1 MYGQD
6 WLLTAGQE
14 EGLSQVKNL
23 FKTLPKQNK
32 IQMKNYLHL
41 TKVVMINV
49 QVSRCSAGDGR
60 LVWNFPID
68 ISLKVSQG
76 SIASKKT
83 IDISP
88 QPVIHKVTHSKPNKK
103 SNLHSEK

>member
-1 MYGQD
+1 
-6 WLLTAGQE
+6 
-14 EGLSQVKNL
+14 
-23 FKTLPKQNK
+23 
-32 IQMKNYLHL
+32 MKNYLHL

-76 SIASKKT
+76 SIASKKA
-83 IDISP
+83 IEIGS
-88 QPVIHKVTHSKPNKK
+88 QPDIHKFTQ
-103 SNLHSEK
+103 

>member
-1 MYGQD
+1 
-6 WLLTAGQE
+6 
-14 EGLSQVKNL
+14 
-23 FKTLPKQNK
+23 
-32 IQMKNYLHL
+32 MKNYLDL

-76 SIASKKT
+76 SITSKKA
-83 IDISP
+83 IEIGS
-88 QPVIHKVTHSKPNKK
+88 QPVIPEFTQ
-103 SNLHSEK
+103 